1 MHFLSSLVISAHFS
15 SPSLANSISE
25 QIEINFLSEKNW
37 IEINRIE
44 RTPEVLDIGLRHV
57 NGKLTHIASFNQE
70 GPAPAELVTVFKGSG
85 KFRSDIFVVIK
96 WYYNLP
102 GVDTDG
108 NFYEVHAYEEKKN
121 NNQIKFSENK
131 KISNIFGQGFDG
143 RQEGKIVRFKYKDE
157 PSIRGKLRQLN
168 N

>member
-1 MHFLSSLVISAHFS
+1 MYFLSSLVFSAPFS

-44 RTPEVLDIGLRHV
+44 RTPEVLDIDLRHV

-70 GPAPAELVTVFKGSG
+70 GPAPAELVTVFNGSG
-85 KFRSDIFVVIK
+85 NFRSDIFVVIK

-108 NFYEVHAYEEKKN
+108 NFYEVHAYEA
-121 NNQIKFSENK
+121 K
-131 KISNIFGQGFDG
+131 KIIIKSNFP
-143 RQEGKIVRFKYKDE
+143 KTKKYQTFSDRDSMVDKKE
-157 PSIRGKLRQLN
+157 KLCDLNIKMNHQLEEN
-168 N
+168 